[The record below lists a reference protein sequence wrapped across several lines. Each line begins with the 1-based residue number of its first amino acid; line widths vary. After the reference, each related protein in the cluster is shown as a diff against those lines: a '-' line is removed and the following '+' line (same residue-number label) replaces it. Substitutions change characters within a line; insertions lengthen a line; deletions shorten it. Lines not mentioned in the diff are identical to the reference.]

1 MAFRVVAGIIGAFYL
16 IQGIHWIVRPAS
28 SAEALGMPLL
38 DGLGRSTQVGD
49 MASFFLTLGT
59 MSLLGASRSNPVWLY
74 GGAMLLG
81 GAAIMRTLAWLLH
94 DAAFAA
100 VFIGVEIVSAGA
112 LLFVASRFDAANAGS
127 D

>member
-1 MAFRVVAGIIGAFYL
+1 
-16 IQGIHWIVRPAS
+16 
-28 SAEALGMPLL
+28 MPLL

-59 MSLLGASRSNPVWLY
+59 MSLLGAIRSNPVWLY

-81 GAAIMRTLAWLLH
+81 GAASMRTLAWLLH
-94 DAAFAA
+94 DAAFAGI
-100 VFIGVEIVSAGA
+100 FIGVEVVSAGV
-112 LLFVASRFDAANAGS
+112 LLFVASRFDAAGAGR